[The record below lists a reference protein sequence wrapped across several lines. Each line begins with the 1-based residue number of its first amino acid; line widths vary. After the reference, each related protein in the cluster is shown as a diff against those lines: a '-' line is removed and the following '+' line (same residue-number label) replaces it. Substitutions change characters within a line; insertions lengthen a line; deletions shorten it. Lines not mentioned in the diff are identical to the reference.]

1 MGRKGLRTF
10 VGRSLA
16 LVVVLG
22 PAWKAQAQDIKT
34 PYPSMAPLDQ
44 YLMERNAEIAL
55 AQTAA
60 PAAISSEATALVFG
74 RKGYETA
81 VEGKNGFVCLV
92 ERSWTSLNDNDPEF
106 WNPKE
111 RFPICY
117 NSPASRF
124 FLPLTFNKT
133 EMALAGQSH
142 TQIIDGVK
150 AFGRKELPPLE
161 PGAMCYMMSKQ
172 AYLTDAALTNNG
184 AHSVAHLMF
193 YVPQGVSWGGNAHG
207 SPVLQ
212 GPQNFPGPPEPV
224 SIFVIMA
231 PTWSDG
237 TAAPL
242 N

>member
-55 AQTAA
+55 AQSAA
-60 PAAISSEATALVFG
+60 PAAISSEATVLVFG

-150 AFGRKELPPLE
+150 AFGRKER
-161 PGAMCYMMSKQ
+161 
-172 AYLTDAALTNNG
+172 
-184 AHSVAHLMF
+184 V
-193 YVPQGVSWGGNAHG
+193 
-207 SPVLQ
+207 
-212 GPQNFPGPPEPV
+212 
-224 SIFVIMA
+224 
-231 PTWSDG
+231 
-237 TAAPL
+237 
-242 N
+242 